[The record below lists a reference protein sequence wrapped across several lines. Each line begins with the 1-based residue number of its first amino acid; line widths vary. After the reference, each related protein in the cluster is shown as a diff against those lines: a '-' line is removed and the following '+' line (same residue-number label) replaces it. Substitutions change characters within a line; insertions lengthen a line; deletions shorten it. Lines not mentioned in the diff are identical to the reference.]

1 MDNLIAFLKTEQEMR
16 GYTNYWVSYPLA
28 FQSQEELIFI
38 PRLPYHPDFRY
49 TERDDR
55 YEPYEQLVN
64 EADHVAYITTR
75 NPALEDYLRE
85 KFLEMGLSWKERKI
99 GEYLVFHQLS
109 RSVRP
114 DSIGLGQTT
123 GP

>member
-1 MDNLIAFLKTEQEMR
+1 M
-16 GYTNYWVSYPLA
+16 
-28 FQSQEELIFI
+28 
-38 PRLPYHPDFRY
+38 
-49 TERDDR
+49 
-55 YEPYEQLVN
+55 N

-75 NPALEDYLRE
+75 NPALDDYLRE